1 MNSELKIKWANLKA
15 KLSKDFSD
23 DQLIDLDAIIFL
35 IGLQE
40 LGQFQKKFNKQKK
53 LEILHIAVCKLLS
66 DYGYYQ
72 LEFIDQEGW
81 PHYRLNENLPNLKPG
96 EQTILIK
103 KAIIKIP
110 GKLNMYVIVVCPT
123 ANSKAS
129 PVKPEVDRS
138 LFAESIHPPITGWK
152 IAVENIPIAPT
163 IDMPSAPD
171 FGIFSAIKPIIFGQK

>member
-1 MNSELKIKWANLKA
+1 MNSELKIKWTNLKA

-72 LEFIDQEGW
+72 LEYIDQEGW
-81 PHYRLNENLPNLKPG
+81 PHYKLNENLPNLKPG

-103 KAIIKIP
+103 KAII
-110 GKLNMYVIVVCPT
+110 NY
-123 ANSKAS
+123 
-129 PVKPEVDRS
+129 
-138 LFAESIHPPITGWK
+138 F
-152 IAVENIPIAPT
+152 
-163 IDMPSAPD
+163 
-171 FGIFSAIKPIIFGQK
+171 